1 MKLLYTLLTLLTL
14 VSCTPAGN
22 LVSTAPAED
31 VIASFAGEF
40 PANVELKLDPDMKKD
55 GCDSYSYRVRRG
67 VLEIEASSQT
77 ALCRGFYDYVTSQGY
92 GVMTWSG
99 TRCDLPDKFPNCRR
113 HTITSP
119 FSHHLF
125 YNVCTNGYSTA
136 YWTWDEWSREIDWLA
151 LHGFDMPLAPIAGE
165 AIFAR
170 VWRDMGLSREEIDE
184 YFTGPGHMPWMRMGN
199 MTGLDGA
206 PSQEWHQAQIELQH
220 KIIEKMKSLDMKPV
234 YQGFAG
240 FVPKAMKTHYPE
252 INLTTTKWGSFE
264 NYMLSPLDSLFTEIQ
279 KRYIAAWEEEFGK
292 GEYYLIDSFNEL
304 DIPFGEQ
311 GSPER
316 AELLRKYSSTI
327 YTSLTAANPDAV
339 WVMQGWMFG
348 YQRNIW
354 DPQSVEALLSGV
366 PDDKMLIIDLAV
378 DFNRFIWQN
387 QKSWEYIPGMFGKQW
402 IYSTTPNFGGRT
414 AIIGNMESFM
424 NGHIE
429 ALECENRGNLTGY
442 GASPEGIEQNE
453 AIYEIIADAGWRGEK
468 ADLQEFLRRYSTA
481 RYGSCPDGVASFWND
496 IVKGPYGH
504 CTNNARYLWQL
515 RPVNSRVPTMGIDET
530 YFKAIESFLS
540 CAEELG
546 ENELYRNDAI
556 AYAAMYLAAKADI
569 VLEKINWGYVSGAWN
584 GNGKEL
590 ESLENEF
597 VELLENCDRLL
608 ESHPIFR
615 LERWQEMAQKAG
627 QTDAE
632 RDGFTEELR
641 RLVTVWG
648 GKTLSDYS
656 CRLWS
661 GVIRD
666 YYIQRWTRYFET
678 RRQMEKGSKEFFDYM
693 SHEEWFHQARG
704 LSPAEP
710 FEEPLAKACELVAK
724 ASGSSVTNP
733 YNQENA
739 FGYICRYDFTK
750 PMIWKTISVHDYDI
764 KAAGAIEMKH
774 LHGKDTIFVRQ
785 INLSAHTTKLGTIE
799 VNKNVLPGESLE
811 ISLDEINFDCEI
823 AQEVNVQ
830 FVVRADTAADASMT
844 MKFIKR

>member
-1 MKLLYTLLTLLTL
+1 M
-14 VSCTPAGN
+14 VSCTCAGN
-22 LVSTAPAED
+22 LVSTEPAEN
-31 VIASFAGEF
+31 VISSFTGEF
-40 PANVELKLDPDMKKD
+40 PENVQLKLNPALKKD
-55 GCDSYSYRVRRG
+55 GCDAYSYKVRG
-67 VLEIEASSQT
+67 GILKIEASSQL
-77 ALCRGFYDYVTSQGY
+77 ALCRGFYDYTTRQGY

-99 TRCDLPDKFPNCRR
+99 TRCDWPESLPDCRR
-113 HTITSP
+113 HKVVSP
-119 FSHHLF
+119 FRHHLF

-170 VWRDMGLSREEIDE
+170 VWKDMGLTREEIDE

-199 MTGLDGA
+199 MSGLDGA

-220 KIIEKMKSLDMKPV
+220 KIIDKMKSLDMKPV

-252 INLTTTKWGSFE
+252 INLTTTKWSGFE

-279 KRYIAAWEEEFGK
+279 KRFITEWEKEFGK
-292 GEYYLIDSFNEL
+292 GEYYLVDSFNEL

-316 AELLRKYSSTI
+316 AELLHKYSSTI
-327 YTSLTAANPDAV
+327 YNSLTAANPDAI

-366 PDDKMLIIDLAV
+366 PDDKMIIIDLAV

-387 QKSWEYIPGMFGKQW
+387 QKSWEYIPGMYGKQW

-414 AIIGNMESFM
+414 AMIGNMESLM
-424 NGHIE
+424 NGHLE
-429 ALECENRGNLTGY
+429 ALECEGKGNLTGY

-453 AIYEIIADAGWRGEK
+453 ALYEIIADAGWRGEK
-468 ADLQEFLRRYSTA
+468 ADLQEFLQRYSAA
-481 RYGSCPDGVASFWND
+481 RYGSCPEGIKTFWEE

-515 RPVNSRVPTMGIDET
+515 RPVNSRVPTMGIDEN

-546 ENELYRNDAI
+546 GNELYRNDAI
-556 AYAAMYLAAKADI
+556 SYAAMYLAAKADI
-569 VLEKINWGYVSGAWN
+569 ALEKINWGYVTGEWN
-584 GNGKEL
+584 KNPDGL
-590 ESLENEF
+590 ASLEDEF
-597 VELLENCDRLL
+597 AGLLLNCDRLL

-615 LERWQEMAQKAG
+615 LERWHEMAQKAG
-627 QTDAE
+627 RTAEE
-632 RDGFTEELR
+632 RDRFTEELR

-648 GKTLSDYS
+648 GPNLSDYS

-661 GVIRD
+661 GLIRD
-666 YYIQRWTRYFET
+666 YYLPRWTQYFGT
-678 RRQMEKGSKEFFDYM
+678 RRSLENGSKEFFDYR
-693 SHEEWFHQARG
+693 SHEEWFHEARG
-704 LSPAEP
+704 LSEAGP
-710 FEEPLAKACELVAK
+710 FADPLAEACELVTE
-724 ASGSSVTNP
+724 ASESSLTNIYMP
-733 YNQENA
+733 EGV
-739 FGYICRYDFTK
+739 FGYVCRYDFTK

-764 KAAGAIEMKH
+764 KAAESIEISH
-774 LHGKDTIFVRQ
+774 ISGKETIFVRQ
-785 INLSAHTTKLGTIE
+785 INLSAHTTKLGSID
-799 VNKNVLPGESLE
+799 VDRDIAPGEKFEVSLE
-811 ISLDEINFDCEI
+811 DISFDCEI

-830 FVVRADTAADASMT
+830 FVVKAAGKAADASLT
-844 MKFIKR
+844 MKFIKK